1 MIADSDTKR
10 VVPTRETLLKQKGKV
25 PRNMV
30 RSRNPFLKLP
40 KNTTGTRC
48 AIDTA
53 CVSDKLHKEHL
64 KTLEE
69 NIEIS
74 PARWGFNKPNE
85 LRNKRRHIMA

>member
-1 MIADSDTKR
+1 MIADSDTKH

-40 KNTTGTRC
+40 KNTTGVPD
-48 AIDTA
+48 I
-53 CVSDKLHKEHL
+53 LHKEHL